1 MTQNFPEPILQ
12 LPEAD
17 IPIKGVKAYL
27 SQSENHQIIF
37 MEFSQDVDL
46 PEHSHESQWG
56 IVLEGRIELEIA
68 GVRHTYEKG
77 DRYFIPKEIKHSG
90 KIYAGYTDI
99 TYFDQ
104 SDRYIIKQKDRTKS
118 IKEIIRGR
126 VLELG
131 ADVCGFAAIDRFD
144 KAPAG
149 FHPCDIFPDCKSVI
163 VFGRALPK
171 GLFEVNPRLIYS
183 HFNSLS
189 CPSVDQIAFETA
201 NYLEKTFQGIG
212 IPIPCDSPYD
222 YWNEEEM
229 QGRGLLSMKHAAV
242 LAGIGVLGKNTM
254 LINKDYGNR
263 LTIGCILTDLSL
275 ESDEP
280 APDLCL
286 EHCSLCIK
294 SCPQGAI
301 ENGSVIQKKCRLNT
315 YGKTKRGFDTVECNR
330 CRTVCPMRLGGISKK
345 QQLIE
350 GRK

>member
-1 MTQNFPEPILQ
+1 MSMHFPEPILQ

-17 IPIKGVKAYL
+17 IPIEGAKAYL

-56 IVLEGRIELEIA
+56 IVLEGKIDLEIN
-68 GVRHTYEKG
+68 GVRNTYKKG
-77 DRYFIPKEIKHSG
+77 DRYFILKGIRHSG
-90 KIYAGYTDI
+90 KIYAGYADI

-104 SDRYIIKQKDRTKS
+104 SDRYAIKQKEKATS
-118 IKEIIRGR
+118 IEEIIRAK
-126 VLELG
+126 VLEFG
-131 ADVCGFAAIDRFD
+131 ADICGFAGVERFTE
-144 KAPAG
+144 APAG
-149 FHPCDIFPDCKSVI
+149 FHPCDIFPECKSVI
-163 VFGRALPK
+163 VLGKALPK

-183 HFNSLS
+183 HFNHLS
-189 CPSVDQIAFETA
+189 CSSVDQIAFQTA
-201 NYLEKTFQGIG
+201 NYLEKTFQRIG
-212 IPIPCDSPYD
+212 VPIPSDCPYD

-254 LINKDYGNR
+254 LLNKDYGNR

-275 ESDEP
+275 ESDEL
-280 APDLCL
+280 AADLCL

-301 ENGSVIQKKCRLNT
+301 EDGSVIQKKCRLNT
-315 YGKTKRGFDTVECNR
+315 YGKTVHGFDTVECNQ
-330 CRTVCPMRLGGISKK
+330 CRTVCPMRFGGK
-345 QQLIE
+345 
-350 GRK
+350 